1 MVRPFVLIFWSQL
14 ANASGARVKEAN
26 HLFNSDPS
34 ETLTSVRSSFGG
46 WKDSFFG
53 DIPMYGPDGLRFWIK
68 RKNVMTRWPDT
79 DAAALSGL
87 NFGAGAG

>member
-34 ETLTSVRSSFGG
+34 NSVAVGKTLALHKDGETLTG
-46 WKDSFFG
+46 
-53 DIPMYGPDGLRFWIK
+53 
-68 RKNVMTRWPDT
+68 TT
-79 DAAALSGL
+79 CALP
-87 NFGAGAG
+87 FV